1 MSLYKRRAN
10 QSVGSRKKKKKSS
23 ALKSQMKTTDK
34 ANLADIVILTDGN
47 PEFVDQQINQF
58 LSLLK

>member
-1 MSLYKRRAN
+1 MQN
-10 QSVGSRKKKKKSS
+10 SRLQERGLSHS
-23 ALKSQMKTTDK
+23 DIQARLKSQMKTTDK